1 MMSTVATDKVKSPF
15 SRSERKQLMAW
26 SKLTK
31 NEKLLNGFQRKVLY
45 EAGHYNFI
53 FISRLHR
60 LMQTLKELATQ
71 LGEDQ
76 EDTVIE
82 LQNIGY
88 SCYLKV
94 QAHAGYPELQFM
106 YGEALYYG
114 LYDLEENE
122 LEALQWVIKSANQ
135 KNVDAQFCLHNCE
148 IW

>member
-1 MMSTVATDKVKSPF
+1 
-15 SRSERKQLMAW
+15 MAW

-122 LEALQWVIKSANQ
+122 VKICIIQLKLISTQCDSYFWENYLFALV
-135 KNVDAQFCLHNCE
+135 
-148 IW
+148 